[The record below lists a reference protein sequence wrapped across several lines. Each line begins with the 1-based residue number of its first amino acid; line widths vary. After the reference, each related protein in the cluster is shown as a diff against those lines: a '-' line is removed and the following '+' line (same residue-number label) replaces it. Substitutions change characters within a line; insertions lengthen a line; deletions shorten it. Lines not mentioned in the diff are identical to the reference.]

1 MLKVFQKLRGNKF
14 ADIVSPAKEQ
24 FNGQGSWGNGGAM
37 RVAPIALFSY
47 QNYDK
52 LLDTVKK
59 VTQITHTHKVGI
71 DGAILQV
78 IVLINSL
85 TCYSLIEQL

>member
-1 MLKVFQKLRGNKF
+1 MFQKLRGNKF
-14 ADIVSPAKEQ
+14 QDVLLPAREQ

-47 QNYDK
+47 KDSEKLIDK
-52 LLDTVKK
+52 TRRA
-59 VTQITHTHKVGI
+59 TEITHTHKIGV

-78 IVLINSL
+78 FVF
-85 TCYSLIEQL
+85 EK